1 MDANTKGII
10 SIVNDLFKEKSRVF
24 KESKDRMAELSEEIE
39 RFEPMIIEALQ
50 KAKLDGVT
58 VDGNDF
64 KIVITKK
71 TKKLPITMAHVK
83 KRVQGLL
90 DSDSSLVAKDG
101 IVDEIVKSVY
111 ADIIVSEELVLARR
125 SNASR
130 KRKAKEAS
138 EEVDDE

>member
-1 MDANTKGII
+1 
-10 SIVNDLFKEKSRVF
+10 
-24 KESKDRMAELSEEIE
+24 MAELSEEIE